1 MNRFLPILAI
11 VATLLT
17 LLAAWA
23 IGDRIATSARAT
35 QGLMFPE
42 LSELANAVQAI
53 ELVQGDRT
61 VNLERATDGTWKLA
75 SRDGYP
81 ADLELVRGLI
91 VGLSQLQ
98 KDQALT
104 RKPERHGELNL
115 TWPDPEGRA
124 RLIRL
129 YTASEGKPFEVI
141 IGQERLMPRSSY
153 LRRIGDDQAWRC
165 RGGVNGDVDFQR
177 WIRRDLL
184 SLPQT
189 EFLAARWLGF
199 SVTPKPS
206 APSTN
211 RRPEDFAVAT
221 DASTAWTPDQAK
233 AARGVLPEWPSRL
246 EFDDVRAAKPDF
258 APAPDRT
265 LVFTLKGAILTL
277 EGRKEESGTWFRLS
291 VQPTPGA
298 TAPTKDPKP
307 GDPWVPDWNAFA
319 AKVKGW
325 EYRMPDWRE
334 GQLERLRS
342 DEPEP
347 KAPPMPDLEGKDR
360 LPPPSSSMQR

>member
-1 MNRFLPILAI
+1 MNRFLPVLAT
-11 VATLLT
+11 VAALLT
-17 LLAAWA
+17 LLAVWA
-23 IGDRIATSARAT
+23 IGDRIATSVRAS

-42 LSELANAVQAI
+42 LAEMANSVQAI
-53 ELVQGDRT
+53 DLLQGDRT
-61 VNLERATDGTWKLA
+61 VKLERAGDGSWKLA
-75 SRDGYP
+75 SREGYP
-81 ADLELVRGLI
+81 ADIELVRGLI

-104 RKPERHGELNL
+104 RKPARHGELNL

-129 YTASEGKPFEVI
+129 YTASEGKPLEVI
-141 IGQERLMPRSSY
+141 IGQERLMPRSTY

-184 SLPQT
+184 SLPAT
-189 EFLAARWLGF
+189 EFLSARWLGL
-199 SVTPKPS
+199 TAQPRPD

-211 RRPEDFAVAT
+211 RRPEQYNVAT
-221 DASTAWTPDQAK
+221 DGSTPWTPEQAA
-233 AARGVLPEWPSRL
+233 AARGVLPEWPARM

-258 APAPDRT
+258 APTPDRT
-265 LVFTLKGAILTL
+265 LVFNVKGAQLTM
-277 EGRKEESGTWFRLS
+277 EGRKEDSGTWFRLR
-291 VQPTPGA
+291 VEPRPGA
-298 TAPTKDPKP
+298 TEPTRNPVA

-319 AKVKGW
+319 AKVNGW
-325 EYRMPDWRE
+325 EYRLPDWRE

-347 KAPPMPDLEGKDR
+347 KAPAMPDLESKDR
-360 LPPPSSSMQR
+360 LPPPSSMPR

>member
-1 MNRFLPILAI
+1 MNRFLPVLAV
-11 VATLLT
+11 VAALLT

-23 IGDRIATSARAT
+23 IGDRIATSVRAT

-42 LSELANAVQAI
+42 LAEMANSVQAI
-53 ELVQGDRT
+53 ELLQGDRT
-61 VNLERATDGTWKLA
+61 VNLERATDGSWKLA

-81 ADLELVRGLI
+81 ADIELVRGLI

-177 WIRRDLL
+177 WIRRDML
-184 SLPQT
+184 SLPAT
-189 EFLAARWLGF
+189 EFLSAKWLGLT
-199 SVTPKPS
+199 VTPRPG
-206 APSTN
+206 AATVN
-211 RRPEDFAVAT
+211 RRPDDYLVTT
-221 DASTAWTPDQAK
+221 DGSTPWMPAQAK
-233 AARGVLPEWPSRL
+233 AARGSLPEWPARM
-246 EFDDVRAAKPDF
+246 EFDDVRSARPDF
-258 APAPDRT
+258 APSADRT
-265 LVFTLKGAILTL
+265 LVFTVKGAVLTV
-277 EGRKEESGTWFRLS
+277 EGRKEADGTWFRVS
-291 VQPTPGA
+291 VQPGPGA
-298 TAPTKDPKP
+298 SEPTKNPVA
-307 GDPWVPDWNAFA
+307 GDPWIPDWNAFA

-325 EYRMPDWRE
+325 EYRLPEWRE
-334 GQLERLRS
+334 AQLERLRS

-347 KAPPMPDLEGKDR
+347 KAPAMPDMEGKDR
-360 LPPPSSSMQR
+360 LPPPSSMPPG